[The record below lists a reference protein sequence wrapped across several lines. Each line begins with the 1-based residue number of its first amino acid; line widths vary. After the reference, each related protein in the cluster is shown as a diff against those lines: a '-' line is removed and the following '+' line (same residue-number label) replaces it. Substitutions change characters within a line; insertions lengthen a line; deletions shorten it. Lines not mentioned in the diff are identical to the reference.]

1 MPRKTNSTR
10 SRIKN
15 LRSKAQ
21 KRPSVTIEDVEGEMT
36 SIPSHL
42 SLIKSKEHLGE
53 AYIIDEDGTL
63 TLVGFL
69 DLFYFLFF
77 FELSDL
83 AALGA

>member
-1 MPRKTNSTR
+1 
-10 SRIKN
+10 
-15 LRSKAQ
+15 
-21 KRPSVTIEDVEGEMT
+21 MT

-69 DLFYFLFF
+69 DLFFF

-83 AALGA
+83 AALGT

>member
-1 MPRKTNSTR
+1 
-10 SRIKN
+10 
-15 LRSKAQ
+15 
-21 KRPSVTIEDVEGEMT
+21 MT